1 MYADHHRY
9 FWAVGDS
16 HRRPSYH
23 SAVDELVETLAVR
36 DLVSKRLNRHY
47 LLPSDIYCR
56 STLYNPLRSY
66 SLSSRY
72 RYSNTF
78 RSYDSRPLL
87 PRPLSPVELPRISL
101 DRYQPPSFG
110 YCQSCHRFDSSSL
123 YSYNR
128 EPSDFPLAHNYY
140 RLQTDYEKFH
150 LKKPFSIKRTNLK
163 QRWKAYGYILIFYF
177 MLKRNLRLAKIKASY
192 YQNDYH
198 RIRFLE
204 LLTAIHR
211 VYLEPNSSI
220 YKALSSVIN
229 NTSKMLTQENLFSA
243 VRTIL
248 HHITNFLPND
258 GILGTQSDE
267 SVLIYL
273 LHCPLAQYPSTYL
286 WSIERHLL
294 AISFSKMK
302 ENRFS
307 QLDHFT
313 TKFLLISTFLFR
325 GLVKTLLLKPVKYR
339 LTRGQLTRIQWANTR
354 LLSTL
359 ILYIGR
365 HAVIYKEEK
374 ARLPMP
380 FPFEMSK
387 YLIDDEKFQE
397 MFPDLQQCVHG
408 LAPKISAWACEYAE
422 RLQRHIR
429 TMKTQY

>member
-9 FWAVGDS
+9 LWISGDLYT
-16 HRRPSYH
+16 RPSY
-23 SAVDELVETLAVR
+23 SSYVDDMIDNATVR
-36 DLVSKRLNRHY
+36 DLYSKPLHQHY

-56 STLYNPLRSY
+56 SNSYKPIRSY
-66 SLSSRY
+66 SLSNRY
-72 RYSNTF
+72 RHSSTF
-78 RSYDSRPLL
+78 RSYDPRPIL
-87 PRPLSPVELPRISL
+87 PRPISPVEFPRIPL
-101 DRYQPPSFG
+101 ERYQPLAFCP
-110 YCQSCHRFDSSSL
+110 CHRFDFSTL

-150 LKKPFSIKRTNLK
+150 IKKPYSLRRTNLK

-177 MLKRNLRLAKIKASY
+177 MLKRNLRIAKSKASY

-211 VYLEPNSSI
+211 VYLEPHSPV
-220 YKALSSVIN
+220 YKSLSLVIN
-229 NTSKMLTQENLFSA
+229 NASKMLTQEQLFSA
-243 VRTIL
+243 TRTIL
-248 HHITNFLPND
+248 HHITNFLPD
-258 GILGTQSDE
+258 HGILGSQSDE

-273 LHCPLAQYPSTYL
+273 LHCSLEQYPSSYF
-286 WSIERHLL
+286 WSIERHLMT
-294 AISFSKMK
+294 ISFSKMK
-302 ENRFS
+302 EHGFT

-339 LTRGQLTRIQWANTR
+339 LTRGQLSRIQWGNTR

-365 HAVIYKEEK
+365 HAVIYKEDK

-380 FPFEMSK
+380 FPFEMDK
-387 YLIDDEKFQE
+387 YLIDDEKFE
-397 MFPDLQQCVHG
+397 KMFPKLEQCVQVI
-408 LAPKISAWACEYAE
+408 APKISAWACEYAE

-429 TMKTQY
+429 TMKTRR